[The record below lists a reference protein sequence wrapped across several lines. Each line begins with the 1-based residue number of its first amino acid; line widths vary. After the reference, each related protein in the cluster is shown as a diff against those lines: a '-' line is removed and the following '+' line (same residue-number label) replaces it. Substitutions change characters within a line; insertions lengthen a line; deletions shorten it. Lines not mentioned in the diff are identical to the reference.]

1 MVSGLDMSEY
11 LALADSWDYLAMAA
25 VAVSLFLLL
34 YGIKVLKQANSDAV
48 DENKL
53 RMRAYGA
60 LVAGL
65 AYIVCSYLAKV

>member
-1 MVSGLDMSEY
+1 MSEY
-11 LALADSWDYLAMAA
+11 LALSDSWDYLAMGT
-25 VAVSLFLLL
+25 VAVSLFLIMF
-34 YGIKVLKQANSDAV
+34 GIKVLKNANSDIV

-65 AYIVCSYLAKV
+65 AYIVCSYLAKK

>member
-1 MVSGLDMSEY
+1 MSEY
-11 LALADSWDYLAMAA
+11 LALADSWDYLAMGT
-25 VAVSLFLLL
+25 VAVSLFLIMF
-34 YGIKVLKQANSDAV
+34 GIKVLKNANSDIV

-65 AYIVCSYLAKV
+65 AYIVCSYLAKK